1 MRKRSL
7 RSRLTPEQEAK
18 LQAARSRGGKAR
30 AARMT
35 PEERSAAAK
44 HAHAARYAKEKERVT
59 WVLDYVETDGEKY
72 LSEEEFN
79 AL

>member
-1 MRKRSL
+1 
-7 RSRLTPEQEAK
+7 
-18 LQAARSRGGKAR
+18 
-30 AARMT
+30 MT